1 MAEKVMKKRGGRII
15 ESQKV
20 TAIFFWRQ
28 EGEMKTILLVGYE
41 PERSSIVDIL
51 NRFGYGVIAMQ
62 DGPSALSALS
72 KGAPIDLVITDYRID
87 GMDGLELLD
96 SLKKLAPSV
105 PSIILTDDGSIETYL
120 KALSLG
126 VFEYL
131 NKPAKTSELGRIV
144 QKALTRTQTF
154 EY

>member
-1 MAEKVMKKRGGRII
+1 
-15 ESQKV
+15 
-20 TAIFFWRQ
+20 
-28 EGEMKTILLVGYE
+28 MKTILLVGYE

-87 GMDGLELLD
+87 GLGLLD
-96 SLKKLAPSV
+96 SLKKLAASV
-105 PSIILTDDGSIETYL
+105 PSIMLTDDGSIETYL

-131 NKPAKTSELGRIV
+131 NKPAKTSALGRIV